1 METQLKEQQINTSD
15 FVNNSIIQIYDKL
28 NNTTLHIVTEK
39 NKECLDDIQ
48 IYYCLITL
56 IIPTIKEHINK
67 NIACE
72 DDKIDNN
79 YLITLGAKNGLILEN
94 YNIINNLHKYDI
106 CVFNNHNIDEI
117 IGELQYLYKTIN
129 NNTIRNFID
138 SKIIDINS
146 NDSDLSVDTQPLN
159 ITQTCETFD
168 NMEISNNINEEIVKN
183 RCKYCNKKF
192 IRLGSIPAHEERC
205 KNKSKKK

>member
-1 METQLKEQQINTSD
+1 M
-15 FVNNSIIQIYDKL
+15 

-39 NKECLDDIQ
+39 NKEYLDEIQ

-67 NIACE
+67 NIPHE

-94 YNIINNLHKYDI
+94 YNIINNSYNYDI

-117 IGELQYLYKTIN
+117 ISELQQIYKNVN
-129 NNTIRNFID
+129 NSTIRNFINTRV
-138 SKIIDINS
+138 INS
-146 NDSDLSVDTQPLN
+146 NNINPHHTNTQSFN
-159 ITQTCETFD
+159 VTQACETFD
-168 NMEISNNINEEIVKN
+168 NMEISNNTNEKTTEKKN
-183 RCKYCNKKF
+183 EKTTIKNTCDYCGKKF
-192 IRLGSIPAHEERC
+192 VKLGAIPAHENRC
-205 KNKSKKK
+205 KKKIK